1 MVLYEPSSS
10 GHGTHVVSLV
20 KSLKNDRY
28 RITVVCP
35 SSNVLTIERLRRAG
49 VTVVP
54 LPISKLRNVRA
65 LLRLVRLL
73 KREKVH
79 IIHIHGQ
86 EAGIWGRIAAWI
98 AGVPV
103 VVYTPQTVD
112 IRQKRFQ
119 GLYYLIERL
128 LASVTDML
136 ISVNEGDRLRLI
148 SEGIISPQKITTIY
162 NGIEVRDFPVGVD
175 IGTTKRNLGIESE
188 RPVVAQI
195 GRLSEQKGPLFLLE
209 AAAQISQ
216 VRPDVTFL
224 MVGEGPLRAQIEA
237 QAKELGLSNN
247 LLLPGW
253 RSDVPAIMSCVDV
266 VVLPSLWEGL
276 PYVVLEAMASAKPV
290 VATAV
295 NGCRELVRHGQ
306 TGLLVPPA
314 DSRALAEAVLTLLN
328 DKETAV
334 QMGEHARQLVEKSFS
349 LDRMVGRVDAV
360 YQELAKDRERLR
372 RLSSQQ

>member
-35 SSNVLTIERLRRAG
+35 TSNVLTIERLRRAG

-54 LPISKLRNVRA
+54 LPIRKLRNVRA

-148 SEGIISPQKITTIY
+148 SEGIISPQKTTTIH

-188 RPVVAQI
+188 GPVVAQI
-195 GRLSEQKGPLFLLE
+195 GRLSEQKGPLYLLE

-216 VRPDVTFL
+216 VRSDVTFL

-237 QAKELGLSNN
+237 RAKELGLSNN

-328 DKETAV
+328 DRETAV

-360 YQELAKDRERLR
+360 YQELVKDRERLR